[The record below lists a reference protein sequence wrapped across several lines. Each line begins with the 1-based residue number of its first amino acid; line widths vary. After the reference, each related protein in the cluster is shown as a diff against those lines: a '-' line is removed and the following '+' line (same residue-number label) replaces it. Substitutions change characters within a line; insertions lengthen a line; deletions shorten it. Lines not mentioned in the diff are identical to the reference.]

1 MEQDESGL
9 IKHSTASFLDEMIL
23 NTVEKLYSGKLY
35 DLKYKANYEL
45 PTPSTDD
52 LSKSISLL
60 RAVIFPGY
68 FEIKVTEDKTNMK
81 NRIQKALNEAS
92 KILLEQIYRVLCFE
106 CLPDIDCAEC
116 KEKAQKAVFNL
127 ISNLP
132 EIRRL
137 LLTDVEAAY
146 EGDPAA
152 KSIDEVILCYPSI
165 KALTNYRIAH
175 ELYKQNI
182 PLNPRFITEMAHAE
196 TGIDIHPGA
205 EIGERFFMDHGTGIV
220 IGETCI
226 IGKNVKIYQGVTL
239 GAKSFPL
246 NEEGMPVKNIPRH
259 PIVEDNVIIYAGAT
273 ILGRVRIG
281 HDSVIGSNAFVTHDI
296 PPGSEV
302 FAVKENVL
310 RGKK

>member
-1 MEQDESGL
+1 
-9 IKHSTASFLDEMIL
+9 
-23 NTVEKLYSGKLY
+23 
-35 DLKYKANYEL
+35 
-45 PTPSTDD
+45 
-52 LSKSISLL
+52 
-60 RAVIFPGY
+60 
-68 FEIKVTEDKTNMK
+68 
-81 NRIQKALNEAS
+81 
-92 KILLEQIYRVLCFE
+92 LLEQIYRVLCFE
-106 CLPDIDCAEC
+106 CFSDETGCAEC
-116 KEKAQKAVFNL
+116 KEKADKAVFSL
-127 ISNLP
+127 ISSLP

-175 ELYKQNI
+175 ELYKQDI

-226 IGKNVKIYQGVTL
+226 IGKSVKIYQGVTL

-246 NEEGMPVKNIPRH
+246 NEGGMPVKNIPRH

-296 PPGSEV
+296 PQG
-302 FAVKENVL
+302 VKYL
-310 RGKK
+310 L